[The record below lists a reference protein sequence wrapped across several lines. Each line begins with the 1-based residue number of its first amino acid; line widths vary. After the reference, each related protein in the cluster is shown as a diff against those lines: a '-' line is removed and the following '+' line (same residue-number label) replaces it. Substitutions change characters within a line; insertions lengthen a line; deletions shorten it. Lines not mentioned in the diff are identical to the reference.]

1 MSFRPA
7 FAASA
12 TACALMSSAC
22 FAEVITI
29 GIQETLEPTFFVE
42 TMGPT
47 MAHLR
52 RTFPQHTFKTRLLSL
67 NDLSQAID
75 KKEIE
80 LFMADSGFFAYE
92 ERRSHARDLATRSHP
107 LSQTPSRTTSATI
120 IVRDDRADLKTLS
133 DLQGKSVAATSNNF
147 SDGWLITQALLQKE
161 GFNPDKFWG
170 KTTFTNYSDLNVLDR
185 VLLRDVDVGI
195 LQSCELELILSVR
208 GFRPGSKL
216 RVINPQPNGDLAC
229 QRSAD
234 LYPGIVFA
242 SLPGLDAG
250 LLKALKTA
258 VLQQPLSF
266 GGYDWGVADSYES
279 VNDVYRILRVGPYE
293 YLREL
298 NWNVFKERYLKYVL
312 LLLGVVLLGVVHILR
327 TRRLVRIRTQQLS
340 DALARQAKLE
350 KDARISRQRLSAVE
364 RAGVVSQMSAL
375 LAHEVMQPLTSLINF
390 SSGLRTY
397 THQKFG
403 SDTVVD
409 HATNVIAEEA
419 QRISDIV
426 DRVRSYAKNQ
436 QSPRER
442 VRISEIVR
450 SALHTFSHTTTAD
463 GLSLRTEQ
471 RADPHVEVN
480 RLELELVLVNLMK
493 NSATAMANSSEKSLH
508 IILEIAPNDVAVIK
522 VIDTGGAI
530 ADETFRQLTLPIA
543 SIKEDGLGLGLS
555 LCKSIAE
562 RHGGKLEFERLGS
575 GLCAAVKLPIS
586 EEPSS

>member
-1 MSFRPA
+1 MSFRTA
-7 FAASA
+7 FVASA
-12 TACALMSSAC
+12 SACALMCSVCS
-22 FAEVITI
+22 AEVITI
-29 GIQETLEPTFFVE
+29 GIQETLDPTFFVE

-52 RTFPQHTFKTRLLSL
+52 KTFPQHTFKTRLLNL
-67 NDLSQAID
+67 NDLSRAID

-92 ERRSHARDLATRSHP
+92 ERRSRARDLATRSHP
-107 LSQTPSRTTSATI
+107 LSKTPSRTTSATI
-120 IVRDDRADLKTLS
+120 IVRDDRTDLHTLS
-133 DLQGKSVAATSNNF
+133 DLQSKSVAATSDNF

-170 KTTFTNYSDLNVLDR
+170 KTVFTNYSDLNVLDR

-195 LQSCELELILSVR
+195 LQSCELEAILSVR
-208 GFRPGSKL
+208 GFRPGSRL

-229 QRSAD
+229 QRSAG

-242 SLPGLDAG
+242 SLPGLDAE

-258 VLQQPLSF
+258 VLLQPQSF

-279 VNDVYRILRVGPYE
+279 VNDVYRLLRVGPYE

-298 NWNVFKERYLKYVL
+298 NWGVFKERYLKYVWL
-312 LLLGVVLLGVVHILR
+312 MLGVILLGIVHILR

-340 DALARQAKLE
+340 DALVRQAKLE
-350 KDARISRQRLSAVE
+350 KEARISRQRLSAVE

-390 SSGLRTY
+390 AAGLRTY

-403 SDTVVD
+403 SDSVVE
-409 HATNVIAEEA
+409 HATDVITEEA

-436 QSPRER
+436 QSPREC
-442 VRISEIVR
+442 VRISEIVQD
-450 SALHTFSHTTTAD
+450 ALHTFSHTTTAD
-463 GLSLRTEQ
+463 GISVHTEQ
-471 RADPHVEVN
+471 RSDPRVEVN

-493 NSATAMANSSEKSLH
+493 NAAAAMANSSEKTLR
-508 IILEIAPNDVAVIK
+508 IILSVDSDEMAVIT
-522 VIDTGGAI
+522 VIDTGGAM

-562 RHGGKLEFERLGS
+562 RHGGKLEFKRLS
-575 GLCAAVKLPIS
+575 CGLSAAVKLPIS

>member
-7 FAASA
+7 LVASA
-12 TACALMSSAC
+12 SACALMCSVCS
-22 FAEVITI
+22 AEVITI
-29 GIQETLEPTFFVE
+29 GIQETLDPTFFVE

-52 RTFPQHTFKTRLLSL
+52 KSFPQHTFKTKLLNL
-67 NDLSQAID
+67 NELSRAID
-75 KKEIE
+75 GHEIQ
-80 LFMADSGFFAYE
+80 LFMSDSGFFAYE

-107 LSQTPSRTTSATI
+107 LSKSPSRTTSAAI
-120 IVRDDRADLKTLS
+120 IIRDDRTDLRTLS
-133 DLQGKSVAATSNNF
+133 DLAGKSVAAASDNF

-161 GFNPDKFWG
+161 GFNPNKFWG
-170 KTTFTNYSDLNVLDR
+170 QTSFTAYSGLNVLDR

-195 LQSCELELILSVR
+195 LQSCELESILSLR

-229 QRSAD
+229 LRSAE

-242 SLPGLDAG
+242 SLPGLEAS

-258 VLQQPLSF
+258 VLQQPLSH

-279 VNDVYRILRVGPYE
+279 VNDVYRLLRVGPYE

-298 NWNVFKERYLKYVL
+298 NWDVFKERYLKYVWL
-312 LLLGVVLLGVVHILR
+312 LMGILVLGFVHILR

-340 DALARQAKLE
+340 DALIRQEKLE

-397 THQKFG
+397 VKQKFG
-403 SDTVVD
+403 SDTVVN
-409 HATNVIAEEA
+409 HATDVIAEEA

-436 QSPRER
+436 QAPREHVR
-442 VRISEIVR
+442 VSQIVQD
-450 SALHTFSHTTTAD
+450 ALHTFSHTTTAE
-463 GLSLRTEQ
+463 GISVRTQ
-471 RADPHVEVN
+471 PQADPQVEVN
-480 RLELELVLVNLMK
+480 RLEMELVLVNLMK
-493 NSATAMANSSEKSLH
+493 NSAAAMAASSQKSLR
-508 IILEIAPNDVAVIK
+508 IVTGTTSDGKAFIE
-522 VIDTGGAI
+522 VIDTGAQI
-530 ADETFRQLTLPIA
+530 NDETFRQLTLPIT

-562 RHGGKLEFERLGS
+562 RHGGKLEFKRLS
-575 GLCAAVKLPIS
+575 TGLSASVKLPIT
-586 EEPSS
+586 EDIAP

>member
-1 MSFRPA
+1 MCSP
-7 FAASA
+7 
-12 TACALMSSAC
+12 C

-29 GIQETLEPTFFVE
+29 GIQETLDPTFFVE

-52 RTFPQHTFKTRLLSL
+52 RTFPQHAFKTRLLSL
-67 NDLSQAID
+67 QGLSLAID

-92 ERRSHARDLATRSHP
+92 AKRSRARDLATRSHP
-107 LSQTPSRTTSATI
+107 LSKTPSRTTSAAI
-120 IVRDDRADLKTLS
+120 IVRDDRADLRSLR

-170 KTTFTNYSDLNVLDR
+170 TTTFTNYSDLNVLDR

-195 LQSCELELILSVR
+195 LPSCELESILSVR
-208 GFRPGSKL
+208 GFRPGSRL
-216 RVINPQPNGDLAC
+216 RVVNPQPNGDLAC

-242 SLPGLDAG
+242 SLPGLDAA

-258 VLQQPLSF
+258 VLQQPQSF
-266 GGYDWGVADSYES
+266 GGYDWGVADSYEG
-279 VNDVYRILRVGPYE
+279 VNDVYRMLRVGPYE

-298 NWNVFKERYLKYVL
+298 NWNVFKERYLKYVW
-312 LLLGVVLLGVVHILR
+312 LLLGVIVLGVVHNLR

-350 KDARISRQRLSAVE
+350 KEARISRQRLSAVE

-375 LAHEVMQPLTSLINF
+375 LAHEIMQPLTSLINF

-397 THQKFG
+397 THQKLG
-403 SDTVVD
+403 SDAVVD
-409 HATNVIAEEA
+409 HATDVIAEEA

-426 DRVRSYAKNQ
+426 DRVRSYAKNR

-442 VRISEIVR
+442 VRISEIVQD
-450 SALHTFSHTTTAD
+450 ALHTFSHTTTAD
-463 GLSLRTEQ
+463 GISVRKEQ
-471 RADPHVEVN
+471 RADPQVEVN
-480 RLELELVLVNLMK
+480 RLELELVVVNLMK
-493 NSATAMANSSEKSLH
+493 NAAAAMADSSEKSLR
-508 IILEIAPNDVAVIK
+508 IILQTTPDEMAVIE

-530 ADETFRQLTLPIA
+530 ADDAFRQLALPIA

-555 LCKSIAE
+555 LCKAIAE
-562 RHGGKLEFERLGS
+562 RHGGKLEFKRLS
-575 GLCAAVKLPIS
+575 NGLSAAVKLPIM
-586 EEPSS
+586 EKPSL